1 MKNQANNSNKYGF
14 YLKGTN
20 GKGVLLIHGITGTP
34 SEMRHLG
41 KAINDAGYTV
51 LCSTL
56 PKHCSSL
63 SELKKVTWQEIVKS
77 CIADFQKLKAE
88 CQKVFVGGLSMG
100 ALLAIHIA
108 CEFPENV
115 TGIVALA
122 PTVFYDGWALHKGRH
137 LIHLVWHI
145 PVLRNMVNI
154 REGWPYGLKDE
165 TLRDNISR
173 FYKDAK
179 ASEFDKKVL
188 LFGSPFFPVACLYQ
202 HHLFAKVVKKELKN
216 AKAPILIMHAKED
229 DMVSI
234 KNARYI
240 LDSIGSLDKS
250 LAILEDSYHMI
261 TIDNDK
267 DRVAEEAIRFL
278 DRL

>member
-1 MKNQANNSNKYGF
+1 MKNLTHNNNKYSF

-41 KAINDAGYTV
+41 KAINEAGYTV
-51 LCSTL
+51 LCNTL

-63 SELKKVTWQEIVKS
+63 SELKKVSWQEIVKL
-77 CIADFQKLKAE
+77 CLDDFSKLRTE

-108 CEFPENV
+108 YEFPED
-115 TGIVALA
+115 TAGIVALA
-122 PTVFYDGWALHKGRH
+122 PTLFYDGWALHKGRH
-137 LIHLVWHI
+137 LIYLIWHV
-145 PVLRNMVNI
+145 PFLRNMVNI

-165 TLRDNISR
+165 GLRDNISR
-173 FYKDAK
+173 FYKNAR
-179 ASEFDKKVL
+179 ASEFDKKVF

-202 HHLFAKVVKKELKN
+202 HNLFARLVKKELKSV
-216 AKAPILIMHAKED
+216 KAPIIIMHAKED

-240 LDSIGSLDKS
+240 LDGIGSVDKS

-267 DRVAEEAIRFL
+267 DRVAEESIRFL